1 MDKEE
6 IINFIKNKNIWYES
20 LEHEKAYTMEKLEKL
35 NLSHKNSEAKNL
47 FVRDDKKKN
56 YYLIIVSGTSKI
68 NLKEFSKNITQDI

>member
-20 LEHEKAYTMEKLEKL
+20 LEHEKAYTMEELEKL
-35 NLSHKNSEAKNL
+35 NLPHKNSEAKNL
-47 FVRDDKKKN
+47 FVRYDKKKN